1 MAKRSNH
8 YIDAHVGARVRLRR
22 MMMGMSQERL
32 GELLGVTFQ
41 QIQKYEKGAN
51 RIGASRLYEVS
62 QVLDV
67 PLQYFFEDLP
77 SSDEKPIARPH
88 GTQSTGTDEPFLMD
102 FVARPEGLALN
113 KAYLKIKDPKMR
125 RPVLDL
131 LQALAGEKVANKD
144 EM

>member
-22 MMMGMSQERL
+22 MMIGMSQEKL

-62 QVLDV
+62 QVLEV
-67 PLQYFFEDLP
+67 PLQYFFDDLP
-77 SSDEKPIARPH
+77 AEDEKPIARPH
-88 GTQSTGTDEPFLMD
+88 GTQGAEEEPFLMD

-113 KAYLKIKDPKMR
+113 KAYLKIKNPKMR

-131 LQALAGEKVANKD
+131 LQALADDLPREEAA
-144 EM
+144 E